1 MKLEPEAERLLAD
14 VLEEASPPDFRAE
27 LLDRTL
33 KQVRHRRH
41 LRQWNQGLLA
51 AAFIATL
58 GFLVWKS
65 RAPKDANRRAP
76 GEILEIVTSQPLSL
90 AMIVESSPG
99 LVEMISSS
107 RYALAIIETGPFSDG
122 FRELSDEELLAF
134 TAGKPSVLVLQGPH
148 QAELLIVDSTA
159 EVVSPADRLNQ

>member
-14 VLEEASPPDFRAE
+14 VLEEAAPPDFRDA

-33 KQVRHRRH
+33 RQVRRRRH

-58 GFLVWKS
+58 SFLVWKARS
-65 RAPKDANRRAP
+65 PKDTNQGAP
-76 GEILEIVTSQPLSL
+76 GETLEIVSSQPLNP

-99 LVEMISSS
+99 MVNMISSS
-107 RYALAIIETGPFSDG
+107 LSTLAVIETSPFGDG
-122 FRELSDEELLAF
+122 YRELNDEELLAF
-134 TAGKPSVLVLQGPH
+134 TAGRPSVLVRHGPH
-148 QAELLIVDSTA
+148 QAELLIVDSAA
-159 EVVSPADRLNQ
+159 EVVSPVDRLNQ

>member
-1 MKLEPEAERLLAD
+1 MKMEPDAERLLAD

-33 KQVRHRRH
+33 QQVRRRRH
-41 LRQWNQGLLA
+41 LRQWNQGLMA
-51 AAFIATL
+51 AAFITTL

-65 RAPKDANRRAP
+65 RAPKDTNQGTP
-76 GEILEIVTSQPLSL
+76 GETLEIVTSQPLSP
-90 AMIVESSPG
+90 AMIVQSSPG

-107 RYALAIIETGPFSDG
+107 PSALAIIETSLFGDG
-122 FRELSDEELLAF
+122 FRELNDEELLAF
-134 TAGKPSVLVLQGPH
+134 TAGRPSVLVRQGPH

-159 EVVSPADRLNQ
+159 EVVSPADKLNQ